1 MGHKDGPKAPET
13 TVAIKDFNHG
23 LGVGLKEWPAA
34 WFQGFGLFFSAW
46 GLGASFARHSAA
58 FPGLSQVS

>member
-1 MGHKDGPKAPET
+1 MGRKDGPKAAEA

-23 LGVGLKEWPAA
+23 LGLGLKEWPAP
-34 WFQGFGLFFSAW
+34 WFQGFGLFFSAG

-58 FPGLSQVS
+58 FSGLSHAS